1 MAARGLTSQSPKP
14 NSISETICRLLPIKE
29 AICQLPPNIL
39 VLNSTANPSSSLNKA
54 GPTVSVVVPVFNR
67 QDSITGCLESIAGQT
82 LPVSEI
88 IIVDDGSTDASVAEI
103 EKWIAAQRSQ
113 TKYLLI
119 KQQNQGK
126 SAALNSGVGATSS
139 EWIAFNDS
147 DDFWL
152 PHKLEAQFKLLEQ
165 ESKTLV
171 CVSDSRFI
179 NDPNLTDTN
188 FQIRGFDKILTKQG
202 RLKDTFQ
209 VLAKDPNGIFMQS
222 LIAHRSCIE
231 QVFPLDPSLRVA
243 QDIDLIFRLSLTSDF
258 SFILE
263 PLVEID
269 RTPTRADGLTKQH
282 DMKSLYRLRTKERIL
297 EQWLK
302 IPDNRLKMIHPLIR
316 HNLANTQNNI
326 AANLAENGDLRQA
339 MYTNWQALKNH
350 RNAKNLVRWLLPNLK
365 KI

>member
-1 MAARGLTSQSPKP
+1 MDKP
-14 NSISETICRLLPIKE
+14 SH
-29 AICQLPPNIL
+29 QL
-39 VLNSTANPSSSLNKA
+39 
-54 GPTVSVVVPVFNR
+54 SVIVPVFNR
-67 QDSITGCLESIAGQT
+67 QDTILGCLDSIAGQT
-82 LPVSEI
+82 LPVSEVI
-88 IIVDDGSTDASVAEI
+88 LVDDGSTDASVAVI
-103 EKWIAAQRSQ
+103 EKWIAAQSSQ
-113 TKYLLI
+113 TSYLLI
-119 KQQNQGK
+119 NQQNQGK
-126 SAALNSGVGATSS
+126 SAALNAGVVAANN

-147 DDFWL
+147 DDFWV
-152 PHKLEAQFKLLEQ
+152 PHKLEVQFKLLEQ
-165 ESKTLV
+165 ERETLV
-171 CVSDSRFI
+171 CVSDSHFI
-179 NDPNLTDTN
+179 NDPNLTGTN

-209 VLAKDPNGIFMQS
+209 VLAKDPNGIFMQT

-269 RTPTRADGLTKQH
+269 RTPNRAEGLTNQY

-339 MYTNWQALKNH
+339 MYINWQVLKNH
-350 RNAKNLVRWLLPNLK
+350 RTIKNLVRCVLPSFK